1 MLKKVGLFFVGL
13 VIAFVVVV
21 STRPDSFRVERK
33 VTLAAHPSVVFGL
46 VNDFHLWQ
54 SWSPWDKLDP
64 SMKREHSGSGSGVG
78 ASYYWLGNDQVGE
91 GRMTIT
97 DSSPADRI
105 TIKLEFLKPWKAE
118 NITTFTFRES
128 AGTTEVTWAMEGK
141 NNFVFKAMQLFMNMD
156 SMVGKDFE
164 NGLASLKGLAETEAK
179 RLAEAEAKR
188 VAAVPPP
195 APAPA
200 PAVTVEIGNPPP
212 AAGAAQ

>member
-1 MLKKVGLFFVGL
+1 MLKKVGLFLLGL
-13 VIAFVVVV
+13 VAVFVVVV
-21 STRPDSFRVERK
+21 ATRPDDFRLERRI
-33 VTLAAHPSVVFGL
+33 TMAAPPAAIFGL

-54 SWSPWDKLDP
+54 NWSPWDKLDP
-64 SMKREHSGSGSGVG
+64 KQKTEHSGPGSGTG

-97 DSSPADRI
+97 ESVPASRI

-141 NNFVFKAMQLFMNMD
+141 NNFMFKAMQLFMSMD

-164 NGLASLKGLAETEAK
+164 NGLAALKGLAETEAK